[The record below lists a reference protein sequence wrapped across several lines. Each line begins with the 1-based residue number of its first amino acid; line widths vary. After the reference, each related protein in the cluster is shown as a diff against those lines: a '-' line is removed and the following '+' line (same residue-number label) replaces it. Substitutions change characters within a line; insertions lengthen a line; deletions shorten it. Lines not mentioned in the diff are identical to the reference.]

1 MPPKKKRLSNK
12 PEKKQ
17 AKVLKLPST
26 VAPKKGNPAKLV
38 DLIDTSRSGHQ
49 NVMPL
54 SKTIDVEK
62 VIKKDKEVKE
72 SDVFDLSLTKT
83 KTKPKKDK

>member
-17 AKVLKLPST
+17 AKVLKLP
-26 VAPKKGNPAKLV
+26 KLV

-49 NVMPL
+49 NAMPL

-72 SDVFDLSLTKT
+72 SDVFDL
-83 KTKPKKDK
+83 PKKSKKAKK

>member
-17 AKVLKLPST
+17 SK
-26 VAPKKGNPAKLV
+26 VAPIKLT
-38 DLIDTSRSGHQ
+38 DNIDTSKASH
-49 NVMPL
+49 VTAMPL

-72 SDVFDLSLTKT
+72 SDVFDLPTNR
-83 KTKPKKDK
+83 KKQKAVKK

>member
-1 MPPKKKRLSNK
+1 MPPKKKRPNSLSNK

-17 AKVLKLPST
+17 SKVVKLP
-26 VAPKKGNPAKLV
+26 KLV

-49 NVMPL
+49 NAMPL

-72 SDVFDLSLTKT
+72 SDVFDLSKKSNKATKT
-83 KTKPKKDK
+83 K

>member
-17 AKVLKLPST
+17 AKVLKLP
-26 VAPKKGNPAKLV
+26 KLV

-49 NVMPL
+49 NAMPL

-72 SDVFDLSLTKT
+72 SDVFDL
-83 KTKPKKDK
+83 PKKSKKAK

>member
-17 AKVLKLPST
+17 SKVSPPTGKLT
-26 VAPKKGNPAKLV
+26 DN
-38 DLIDTSRSGHQ
+38 IDTSKALH
-49 NVMPL
+49 VTAMPL
-54 SKTIDVEK
+54 SKIIDVEK

-72 SDVFDLSLTKT
+72 SDVFDLPTNR
-83 KTKPKKDK
+83 KKQKEVKK

>member
-17 AKVLKLPST
+17 SKVSPQLTRKLT
-26 VAPKKGNPAKLV
+26 DN
-38 DLIDTSRSGHQ
+38 IDTSKALH
-49 NVMPL
+49 VTAMPL
-54 SKTIDVEK
+54 SKIIDVEK

-72 SDVFDLSLTKT
+72 SDVFDLPTNR
-83 KTKPKKDK
+83 KKQKEVKK

>member
-17 AKVLKLPST
+17 AEVLKLP
-26 VAPKKGNPAKLV
+26 KLV

-49 NVMPL
+49 NAMPL

-72 SDVFDLSLTKT
+72 SDVFDLPK
-83 KTKPKKDK
+83 KKPKKAKPKVR

>member
-17 AKVLKLPST
+17 DKVLKLLP
-26 VAPKKGNPAKLV
+26 PKKGNPAKIV
-38 DLIDTSRSGHQ
+38 DLIDTSRSVQHKICNCG
-49 NVMPL
+49 M
-54 SKTIDVEK
+54 IDVEK

-72 SDVFDLSLTKT
+72 SDVFDLPK
-83 KTKPKKDK
+83 KKPKKAKPKVR

>member
-17 AKVLKLPST
+17 VKVLKLP
-26 VAPKKGNPAKLV
+26 KLV
-38 DLIDTSRSGHQ
+38 DVIDTSRSVQHKNCNCG
-49 NVMPL
+49 M
-54 SKTIDVEK
+54 IDVEK

-72 SDVFDLSLTKT
+72 SDVFDL
-83 KTKPKKDK
+83 PKKSKKAK

>member
-17 AKVLKLPST
+17 SK
-26 VAPKKGNPAKLV
+26 VAPQLTRKLT
-38 DLIDTSRSGHQ
+38 DNIDTSKASH
-49 NVMPL
+49 VTAMPL
-54 SKTIDVEK
+54 SKIIDVEK

-72 SDVFDLSLTKT
+72 SDVFDL
-83 KTKPKKDK
+83 PHINGNRKKQKAVKK

>member
-17 AKVLKLPST
+17 SK
-26 VAPKKGNPAKLV
+26 VAPQLTRKLT
-38 DLIDTSRSGHQ
+38 DNIDTSKASH
-49 NVMPL
+49 VTAMPL
-54 SKTIDVEK
+54 SKIIDVEK

-72 SDVFDLSLTKT
+72 SDVFDLPTNR
-83 KTKPKKDK
+83 KKQKAVKK

>member
-17 AKVLKLPST
+17 VKVLKLP
-26 VAPKKGNPAKLV
+26 KLV
-38 DLIDTSRSGHQ
+38 DVIDTSRSGHQ
-49 NVMPL
+49 NAMPL

-72 SDVFDLSLTKT
+72 SDVFDLSLTK
-83 KTKPKKDK
+83 PKKSKKAKK

>member
-17 AKVLKLPST
+17 AKVLKLL
-26 VAPKKGNPAKLV
+26 PKNPAKLV
-38 DLIDTSRSGHQ
+38 DVIDTSRSGHQ
-49 NVMPL
+49 TAMPL

-72 SDVFDLSLTKT
+72 SDVFDLPKTSKKT
-83 KTKPKKDK
+83 KK